1 MNKITKIKMG
11 ISLSILAFSLA
22 VSTASA
28 QTCGEQPTCESLGY
42 VYGSSD
48 CKNVPTLTCPFDSYY
63 KYCASPSCPDG
74 FMPRGKYPWTEK
86 LSLYTGSRNTSCV
99 IYGVDM
105 GGLSELIDKCGKHDN
120 GFGMQDIFSYAA
132 REQGILGSGTWDT
145 SSGKM
150 IVILAG
156 PYQPSLSEFTK
167 QVNNDGYAVVDV
179 GPYAGICNSANSSM
193 KDTAYGLNLNNVDL
207 KSGEYIVIRYN
218 NGKAQTVYKSS
229 GTMPTGSSI
238 QVIYQDGYYM

>member
-1 MNKITKIKMG
+1 MTDNVTKIWG
-11 ISLSILAFSLA
+11 VSLSILAFSLA

-48 CKNVPTLTCPFDSYY
+48 CNGVPTLTCPFDSYY

-74 FMPRGKYPWTEK
+74 FTPKGKSPWTEK

-105 GGLSELIDKCGKHDN
+105 GGLSELIDKCGQHDN

-132 REQGILGSGTWDT
+132 REQGILGSGTWNT

-150 IVILAG
+150 IVVLTG
-156 PYQPSLSEFTK
+156 PYMGLSKEF
-167 QVNNDGYAVVDV
+167 QEDAARNGYAAIDV
-179 GPYAGICNSANSSM
+179 GRYASICNSANSTM
-193 KDTAYGLNLNNVDL
+193 QDKAYGLNLSDL
-207 KSGEYIVIRYN
+207 GRGEYIIIRYN
-218 NGKAQTVYKSS
+218 NGNAQSVVKGS
-229 GTMPTGSSI
+229 GGTLPIGSSA
-238 QVIYQDGYYM
+238 QYVYQDGYYM